1 MPSYPSRVTF
11 ADGQSRN
18 FTALAAVTTLL
29 PANPSRKYLR
39 ISPTSTTATPLY
51 VTFDGTTPSATNGVM
66 IVAGTGGIQS
76 LLEFGP
82 SWVPIGEIKA
92 IGGAGINVIW
102 A

>member
-1 MPSYPSRVTF
+1 MPSSPSRVTF
-11 ADGQSRN
+11 ATGVSAN
-18 FTALAAVTTLL
+18 FATLATATTLL

-39 ISPTSTTATPLY
+39 ISPTSVTPTALY

-66 IVAGTGGIQS
+66 IVVGTGGIQS
-76 LLEFGP
+76 LLEFGH
-82 SWVPIGEIKA
+82 SWVPTGEIKA